1 MLDFSWGVPTKCGP
15 PERISAEIGPAQR
28 SFVAS
33 KITGRSFAS
42 GWSGADETRS
52 IAGSGPAVSQE
63 RSLDVVLKRIVEGL
77 AGEGGAA
84 LARVWLRRNPGE
96 LCERC
101 LEHPGPPG
109 KISRLH
115 LIASAGQPISSAV
128 RKEDWTRLDGD
139 LHWGISKVA
148 QIESDGTPILIK
160 SVQDEQN
167 CVDQPEWARSE
178 RIQSFA
184 GYPLIFRGRLLGVL
198 AIFSRSLIDEAGLRW
213 LGAFADTA
221 AVAIANARAFDEIDK
236 LRQRFDPESAYL
248 QEEVREVTD
257 GSILGKSA
265 AMHRVLEQIEM
276 VAPTDA
282 SVLVLGETGT
292 GKELVARA
300 IHDNSSRRERPLIK
314 INCTAIPREL
324 FESEFFGHNKG
335 AFSGAV
341 TDRIG
346 RFQLADHGTLFLD
359 EIGELPKDLQP
370 KLLRVLQ
377 DGEFEPVGSDRTR
390 HVNVRIIAA
399 TNRDIKSLVGP
410 ERLREDLYYRLSVF
424 PIEVPP
430 LRERRDDIPLLAS
443 HFLDAACRRFN
454 RSDLGLTASQ
464 LQQLQGYDWPGNVRE
479 LLNAV
484 ERAVIA
490 SRLGSLQ
497 LEIPGAG
504 KESSA
509 RSGSREESE
518 VILDKE
524 MNRRAR
530 ANMVA
535 ALKRSGGK
543 IYGPGGAAELLGIR
557 PSTLNTRVKKLGLK
571 VTR

>member
-1 MLDFSWGVPTKCGP
+1 MKPDVLQ
-15 PERISAEIGPAQR
+15 A
-28 SFVAS
+28 VAH
-33 KITGRSFAS
+33 
-42 GWSGADETRS
+42 
-52 IAGSGPAVSQE
+52 AVSQE

-77 AGEGGAA
+77 AGKGGFA

-101 LEHPGPPG
+101 RKYPGPPG

-115 LIASAGQPISSAV
+115 LIASAGRPISPAH
-128 RKEDWTRLDGD
+128 RNDDWSRLGGEW
-139 LHWGISKVA
+139 HWGGTSVA
-148 QIESDGTPILIK
+148 QIESEATPVLKSLRDG
-160 SVQDEQN
+160 QN
-167 CVDQPEWARSE
+167 WIDQPEWARRE
-178 RIQSFA
+178 RFQSFA
-184 GYPLIFRGRLLGVL
+184 GHPLIFRGRLLGVL
-198 AIFSRSLIDEAGLRW
+198 AIFSRSVIDEAGLKW

-221 AVAIANARAFDEIDK
+221 AVAIASARAFDEIDK
-236 LRQRFDPESAYL
+236 LRQRFESESAYL

-257 GSILGKSA
+257 GLILGKSA
-265 AMHRVLEQIEM
+265 TMRRVLEQIEM

-443 HFLDAACRRFN
+443 HFLDAACKRFN

-464 LQQLQGYDWPGNVRE
+464 LQQLQDYDWPGNVRE

-504 KESSA
+504 QESSA

-530 ANMVA
+530 DNMLA

>member
-1 MLDFSWGVPTKCGP
+1 MK
-15 PERISAEIGPAQR
+15 PEVLQA
-28 SFVAS
+28 VAH
-33 KITGRSFAS
+33 
-42 GWSGADETRS
+42 
-52 IAGSGPAVSQE
+52 AVSQE
-63 RSLDVVLKRIVEGL
+63 RSLDVVLKGIVEGL

-115 LIASAGQPISSAV
+115 LIASAGRPISSAV
-128 RKEDWTRLDGD
+128 RKEDWTRLDGE
-139 LHWGISKVA
+139 LHWGIPRVA

-167 CVDQPEWARSE
+167 CVDKPKWARSE
-178 RIQSFA
+178 RIQSVA
-184 GYPLIFRGRLLGVL
+184 GYPLIFRDELLGVL
-198 AIFSRSLIDEAGLRW
+198 GVFSRSVIDEAGLRW

-236 LRQRFDPESAYL
+236 LRQRFESESAYL
-248 QEEVREVTD
+248 RQEVREVAD
-257 GSILGKSA
+257 GLILGKSA

-282 SVLVLGETGT
+282 SVLILGETGA

-300 IHDNSSRRERPLIK
+300 IHDNSSRRDRPLIK

-430 LRERRDDIPLLAS
+430 LRERRDDIAVLAN

-454 RSDLGLTASQ
+454 RSDLRLTVSQ
-464 LQQLQGYDWPGNVRE
+464 LQQLRGHDWPGNVRE

-497 LEIPGAG
+497 LEIPGA
-504 KESSA
+504 KLESFGPA
-509 RSGSREESE
+509 TAPCESREESE
-518 VILDKE
+518 VIPDKE
-524 MNRRAR
+524 MSRRAR
-530 ANMVA
+530 DNMVA

>member
-1 MLDFSWGVPTKCGP
+1 M
-15 PERISAEIGPAQR
+15 A
-28 SFVAS
+28 
-33 KITGRSFAS
+33 
-42 GWSGADETRS
+42 
-52 IAGSGPAVSQE
+52 
-63 RSLDVVLKRIVEGL
+63 
-77 AGEGGAA
+77 
-84 LARVWLRRNPGE
+84 
-96 LCERC
+96 
-101 LEHPGPPG
+101 
-109 KISRLH
+109 
-115 LIASAGQPISSAV
+115 IAS
-128 RKEDWTRLDGD
+128 
-139 LHWGISKVA
+139 
-148 QIESDGTPILIK
+148 
-160 SVQDEQN
+160 
-167 CVDQPEWARSE
+167 
-178 RIQSFA
+178 
-184 GYPLIFRGRLLGVL
+184 
-198 AIFSRSLIDEAGLRW
+198 
-213 LGAFADTA
+213 
-221 AVAIANARAFDEIDK
+221 ARAFDEIDK
-236 LRQRFDPESAYL
+236 LRQRFESESAYL

-257 GSILGKSA
+257 GLILGKSA
-265 AMHRVLEQIEM
+265 AMRRVLEQIEM

-443 HFLDAACRRFN
+443 HFLDAACKRFN

-464 LQQLQGYDWPGNVRE
+464 LQQLQGHDWPGNVRE

-490 SRLGSLQ
+490 SRLGSLR

-504 KESSA
+504 QESSA
-509 RSGSREESE
+509 RSESREESE

-530 ANMVA
+530 DNMLA